1 MAARGRS
8 GRRWLNCSTVTS
20 QTQIRKNT
28 VLLALCLVTLSGVL
42 QLAVAV
48 ATITLVLVTGIESIL
63 GLGPAIFLVA
73 GAAAALP
80 AGRLMDRVGRVP
92 VIAGGFGVGALG
104 CTLTALGCAVDSAP
118 LVIAGFL
125 AVGAMNGGV
134 LLARAAAADMYPPAK
149 RGRAIS
155 YVLFGALFGAALGPL
170 VFRPLFAGKDLELDT
185 LVIPWFAAAGIA
197 LLGVAIALLI
207 RPDPRTIALE
217 LHFAEEDDDEARRT
231 ASAAP
236 LREILRR
243 PGVKP
248 AVVAAL
254 SSFAVMAG
262 VMNLTGYIVVGHEH
276 EQADVFT
283 VISLH
288 IVGMYALVLVI
299 GEIID
304 RVGRRPSLV
313 TGLAIMAVSTTM
325 LVWAESILWTSVS
338 LFLLGVGWNVSYVA
352 ATAELVSRATPMERG
367 RLLGFTDL
375 AGGMLAAALAL
386 LGGVA
391 YTEIGVAAV
400 AIGATVAVV
409 LPALAILLAPRR
421 PARAALEPTG

>member
-1 MAARGRS
+1 M
-8 GRRWLNCSTVTS
+8 
-20 QTQIRKNT
+20 
-28 VLLALCLVTLSGVL
+28 LSGVV

-48 ATITLVLVTGIESIL
+48 ATITLVLVTGIDWIL
-63 GLGPAIFLVA
+63 GLGPAIFLAA
-73 GAAAALP
+73 GAFAALP

-92 VIAGGFGVGALG
+92 VIAGGFGVGSLG
-104 CTLTALGCAVDSAP
+104 CASTALGCVFDNAP
-118 LVIAGFL
+118 LVILGFIG
-125 AVGAMNGGV
+125 VGGMQGSV
-134 LLARAAAADMYPPAK
+134 LLARTAAADMYPPEK
-149 RGRAIS
+149 RARAIS

-185 LVIPWFAAAGIA
+185 LVIPWFVAAALALVGIA
-197 LLGVAIALLI
+197 VALLI

-217 LHFAEEDDDEARRT
+217 LHAAEQ
-231 ASAAP
+231 ASGGPAAP
-236 LREILRR
+236 PASVREILRR
-243 PGVKP
+243 PGVVP

-254 SSFAVMAG
+254 ASFSVMVG
-262 VMNLTGYIVVGHEH
+262 VMNLTGYIVVGHNH

-299 GEIID
+299 GALID

-313 TGLAIMAVSTTM
+313 TGLAVMAVSTVM

-338 LFLLGVGWNVSYVA
+338 LFLLGLGWNVSYVA
-352 ATAELVSRATPMERG
+352 ATAELVSHATPVERG
-367 RLLGFTDL
+367 RLIGVTDL
-375 AGGMLAAALAL
+375 AGGLLAAGLAL

-391 YTEIGVAAV
+391 YTELGIAAV

-409 LPALAILLAPRR
+409 VPALAILVAPQR
-421 PARAALEPTG
+421 PARPALEPG